1 MFTSN
6 YCRIPQESIFHSRQK
21 IQNIGM
27 NEFEKCLQN
36 QRTANLMR
44 ERGDLKG
51 AVVDNILK
59 RPDLGKVFMFSS
71 L

>member
-1 MFTSN
+1 
-6 YCRIPQESIFHSRQK
+6 
-21 IQNIGM
+21 M

-51 AVVDNILK
+51 AVVDNIHK